1 MRYISVFS
9 GIEAASCAWEPLG
22 WEPVAFSEIEP
33 FPCAVL
39 QARYPNV
46 PNLGDITKID
56 WSPYRGSVDVV
67 VGGSPCQSF
76 SIAGG
81 REGLDGES
89 RLMYEYIRCVQDVR
103 PSWLLWENVPGVFS
117 IDGGRAFGILLDALA
132 ELGYSLAWRVL
143 DAQFFGVAQRRR
155 RVFLVGHIGDG
166 FAPAAVLFE
175 SQSVSGNTQS
185 SREKREE
192 LARAAGRD
200 FKSVGFKYHQGAG
213 AGSLGYQPEQSPM
226 LGADYHNPA
235 CLTPWD
241 NQSKRIFSSDGIC
254 PTLNSGDREGGS
266 IQPIILTM
274 AFNPAQITSPQN
286 GNNPQPGDP
295 CQTLDTDSRASVV
308 YALQSDGSTSI
319 NSHGNGWQD
328 DGSAYTLNLMDRKS
342 VVCLQ
347 DGQANG
353 GICDDHAPTLN
364 AMHEQPIVIDRAAY
378 NQGENAAYPPHIEQT
393 EVMDPLVARGPH
405 AVAHRTGRTS

>member
-9 GIEAASCAWEPLG
+9 GIEAASVALEGMG

-39 QARYPNV
+39 AARYPDV

-56 WSPYRGSVDVV
+56 LSPYRGSVDVV

-81 REGLDGES
+81 RESLRGES
-89 RLMYEYIRCVQDVR
+89 ALCFEYYRAVR
-103 PSWLLWENVPGVFS
+103 DIAPRWFLWENVPGVFS
-117 IDGGRAFGILLDALA
+117 TRDNAFGQFLGKME
-132 ELGYSLAWRVL
+132 ELGYSMAWRTL
-143 DAQFFGVAQRRR
+143 DAQFVRVPVRDVHGRITRWVGPVAQRRR

-175 SQSVSGNTQS
+175 PESVSGNTQS
-185 SREKREE
+185 SREKRQE
-192 LARAAGRD
+192 LARAAGRG
-200 FKSVGFKYHQGAG
+200 SSGGGFKFHQGAR
-213 AGSLGYQPEQSPM
+213 AGSIGYEPEQSPS
-226 LGADYHNPA
+226 LTADYHNPA

-241 NQSKRIFSSDGIC
+241 VQSKRVFAEHGVSPS
-254 PTLNSGDREGGS
+254 LQSGTREGGG
-266 IQPIILTM
+266 IQPSILTM

-286 GNNPQPGDP
+286 GNNPQPGDT

-319 NSHGNGWQD
+319 NSHGNGYQD
-328 DGSAYTLNLMDRKS
+328 DGSAYTLNLVDRQS

-353 GICDDHAPTLN
+353 GICEDHAPTLN
-364 AMHEQPIVIDRAAY
+364 AMHEQPIVIDRAASQY
-378 NQGENAAYPPHIEQT
+378 VTDGKVVCQP
-393 EVMDPLVARGPH
+393 
-405 AVAHRTGRTS
+405 TS

>member
-89 RLMYEYIRCVQDVR
+89 RLMYEYIRCIDEVR
-103 PSWLLWENVPGVFS
+103 PRFLLWENVPGVFS
-117 IDGGRAFGILLDALA
+117 VDGGRAFGILLDSL
-132 ELGYSLAWRVL
+132 ENLGYSLAWRTL
-143 DAQFFGVAQRRR
+143 DAQFVRVADRDDSGRIRGWVGPVAQRRR

-166 FAPAAVLFE
+166 AAPAAVLFE
-175 SQSVSGNTQS
+175 RESVSGNTQS
-185 SREKREE
+185 SREKRQE
-192 LARAAGRD
+192 LARAAGRGASSGCGGVTT
-200 FKSVGFKYHQGAG
+200 FAQNVRGEVRVQGDGSMSG
-213 AGSLGYQPEQSPM
+213 ALSAEQ
-226 LGADYHNPA
+226 GR
-235 CLTPWD
+235 
-241 NQSKRIFSSDGIC
+241 NQ
-254 PTLNSGDREGGS
+254 TTYLAA
-266 IQPIILTM
+266 M

-328 DGSAYTLNLMDRKS
+328 DGSALCASDWKGVGNQYVTDGK
-342 VVCLQ
+342 VVCQ
-347 DGQANG
+347 
-353 GICDDHAPTLN
+353 PT
-364 AMHEQPIVIDRAAY
+364 
-378 NQGENAAYPPHIEQT
+378 
-393 EVMDPLVARGPH
+393 
-405 AVAHRTGRTS
+405 S